1 MTRSQQPA
9 LTFFAVGM
17 IGLGILALVYGD
29 FALVWQPVAPWIPGR
44 TVLAYG
50 AGLIM
55 LFGGVGLLLRAT
67 APWSARILFPYLI
80 VWLLLKV
87 PALVVAPQME
97 AVWLGFGEIA
107 VLLAGGW
114 ILFATLAGLRE
125 GSPLTFA
132 TGEKG
137 IRIARILFAVS
148 LIPIGLSHL
157 VYVKETA
164 ALVPAWLPYRVGWA
178 YLTGAGQIACGLGVL
193 FSIFPRVA
201 AWAEA
206 GMISLFTLLVW
217 GPAIVAAPRTRLP
230 WTAFFIS
237 WAIASA
243 AWVVAQNIAPT
254 QPAKPDGQAAA
265 REPVGVTRTR
275 PVS

>member
-1 MTRSQQPA
+1 
-9 LTFFAVGM
+9 M
-17 IGLGILALVYGD
+17 IGLGILALDYGD

-44 TVLAYG
+44 TLLAYG
-50 AGLIM
+50 SGLIM
-55 LFGGVGLLLRAT
+55 LLGGVGLLFRAT
-67 APWSARILFPYLI
+67 VAWSIRILFPYLI
-80 VWLLLKV
+80 VWLLVKV
-87 PALVVAPQME
+87 PALLVAPQIE

-107 VLLAGGW
+107 VLMTGGW
-114 ILFATLAGLRE
+114 VLFAKLAGLRE
-125 GSPLTFA
+125 GSPLRFA

-137 IRIARILFAVS
+137 VRLARILFAVS
-148 LIPIGLSHL
+148 LIPIGLSHI

-164 ALVPAWLPYRVGWA
+164 QLVPAWLPYRAGWA

-201 AWAEA
+201 ARAEA

-217 GPAIVAAPRTRLP
+217 GPAILAAPTTRLP

-243 AWVVAQNIAPT
+243 AWVVAQNIAPK
-254 QPAKPDGQAAA
+254 QLAKPDM
-265 REPVGVTRTR
+265 
-275 PVS
+275 